1 MIDIVLTIHIIMAVA
16 ILWLVYFIG
25 EFFFDVYRETSFPT
39 NSVTNKP
46 DQH

>member
-1 MIDIVLTIHIIMAVA
+1 MIDIPLAITIIMAVA

-25 EFFFDVYRETSFPT
+25 KFFFDVYRETSFPT
-39 NSVTNKP
+39 NKH